1 MRSKQVSGLAQARPG
16 PDPGPLPEPGGPGSS
31 PGRRR
36 FPPAL
41 PVLTLLVM
49 LGPVVAG
56 LWGTL
61 LPAFGHLPAAGI
73 TGPSLDPFR
82 DLFDWA
88 GLPRAMVLSV
98 STGLIATAVSLL
110 IVMLITAGWSG
121 TRPFRL
127 LERLLSPLLS
137 VPHAAAAFGLA
148 FLIAPS
154 GWLSRLVSPGLTGWD
169 RPPDLLIV
177 QDTWGLTMTAGLI
190 VKEVPFLLLITL
202 AALGQAD
209 ARRSVAI
216 SQALGYGRLT
226 GWLKTVFPRVYA
238 QIRPPI
244 YVVLAYSMS
253 VVDVAVILGPN
264 TPPPLSVQI
273 VKWMSDPDLAMRL
286 EGAAG
291 ALLQLLLVI
300 GALVFW
306 RLGEM
311 AARVIGQ
318 RWIIAGRRGRFDA
331 VTAQIAL
338 GFGTACALAVL
349 MGVVVLTIWS
359 FAGYWGFPDAL
370 PDQLTW
376 RNWMRHGPGTME
388 ALGET
393 ALIAGTVALAA
404 LILTIGCLEAEYRY
418 GLHISQRGIWL
429 LYLPLLI
436 PQTAFLPGLQT
447 LLLGIGAD
455 VGRGPVM
462 AAHLVFV
469 LPYVFL
475 SLADPFRAWDA
486 RMGTIAAALRAS
498 PNGVLWRVRLPM
510 LLRPILTALAVG
522 LAVSVGQ
529 YLPTL
534 LIGGG
539 RVATLTT
546 EAVALASGGDRRA
559 IGVYGLM
566 QTGAALVPFALA
578 LLVPAL
584 VWRNRRG
591 LRHG

>member
-1 MRSKQVSGLAQARPG
+1 MN
-16 PDPGPLPEPGGPGSS
+16 
-31 PGRRR
+31 RRR
-36 FPPAL
+36 FL
-41 PVLTLLVM
+41 PILPIVTLLAM
-49 LGPVVAG
+49 LGPVLAG

-61 LPAFGHLPAAGI
+61 MPAFGHLPAAGL

-82 DLFDWA
+82 DLFDWG
-88 GLPRAMVLSV
+88 GLPRAVMLSI
-98 STGLIATAVSLL
+98 STGLLATGISLA
-110 IVMLITAGWSG
+110 IVMLVTAGWSG
-121 TRPFRL
+121 TRPFRA

-154 GWLSRLVSPGLTGWD
+154 GWLSRLLSPSLTGWD

-209 ARRSVAI
+209 AQRSVTI

-238 QIRPPI
+238 QIRPPV

-264 TPPPLSVQI
+264 TPPSLSVQI

-291 ALLQLLLVI
+291 ALLQLALVV
-300 GALVFW
+300 GALAFW
-306 RLGEM
+306 RFGEVVVAYLG
-311 AARVIGQ
+311 R
-318 RWIIAGRRGRFDA
+318 RWIAAGSRGKFDPIVA
-331 VTAQIAL
+331 RLAL
-338 GFGTACALAVL
+338 FAGAGSALTVL
-349 MGVVVLTIWS
+349 LGLVVLTIWS
-359 FAGYWGFPDAL
+359 FAGFWGFPDAF
-370 PDQLTW
+370 PDTITF
-376 RNWMRHGPGTME
+376 RNWMRFGPGTLD

-393 ALIAGTVALAA
+393 ALIALTVAFAA
-404 LILTIGCLEAEYRY
+404 LILTIGCLEAEYRF
-418 GLHISQRGIWL
+418 GLSFSQRAVWL

-447 LLLGIGAD
+447 LMLNIGAD
-455 VGRGPVM
+455 VGRVPVM
-462 AAHLVFV
+462 LAHLVFV

-475 SLADPFRAWDA
+475 SLADPFRAWDT

-559 IGVYGLM
+559 IAVYGLM
-566 QTGAALVPFALA
+566 QTGAALIPFALA
-578 LLVPAL
+578 LLLPAL
-584 VWRNRRG
+584 VWRNRKG

>member
-1 MRSKQVSGLAQARPG
+1 
-16 PDPGPLPEPGGPGSS
+16 
-31 PGRRR
+31 
-36 FPPAL
+36 
-41 PVLTLLVM
+41 M

-61 LPAFGHLPAAGI
+61 LPSFGHLPAAGL

-82 DLFDWA
+82 DLFAWA
-88 GLPRAMVLSV
+88 GLPRAVLLSLT
-98 STGLIATAVSLL
+98 TGILATLISLS
-110 IVMLITAGWSG
+110 IVVLITAGWSG
-121 TRPFRL
+121 TRPFRA

-154 GWLSRLVSPGLTGWD
+154 GWIARVLSPAVTGWY

-177 QDTWGLTMTAGLI
+177 QDTWGLAMTAGLV

-202 AALGQAD
+202 AALGQTD
-209 ARRSVAI
+209 ARRSVTIA
-216 SQALGYGRLT
+216 QALGYGRLT

-238 QIRPPI
+238 QIRPPV
-244 YVVLAYSMS
+244 YVVLAYAMS

-286 EGAAG
+286 KAASG
-291 ALLQLLLVI
+291 ALLQLALVI

-306 RLGEM
+306 RLGEILV
-311 AARVIGQ
+311 ARLGR
-318 RWIIAGRRGRFDA
+318 RWIATGARGRCDGVVA
-331 VTAQIAL
+331 GAAL
-338 GFGTACALAVL
+338 GLGAVSALAVL
-349 MGVVVLTIWS
+349 LGLAVLAVWSVAGFWS
-359 FAGYWGFPDAL
+359 FPEML
-370 PDQLTW
+370 PDQFTW
-376 RNWMRHGPGTME
+376 RNWLRHGPGTLD

-393 ALIAGTVALAA
+393 ALIAVTVAFAA
-404 LILTIGCLEAEYRY
+404 MFLTIGCLEAEYRY
-418 GLHISQRGIWL
+418 GLRISRRGIWL

-447 LLLGIGAD
+447 LLLNMGAD
-455 VGRGPVM
+455 IGRGPVM
-462 AAHLVFV
+462 LAHLVFV

-486 RMGTIAAALRAS
+486 RMGTIAAALGAS
-498 PNGVLWRVRLPM
+498 PSAVLWRVRLPM
-510 LLRPILTALAVG
+510 LLRPVLTALAVG
-522 LAVSVGQ
+522 VAVSVGQ

-566 QTGAALVPFALA
+566 QTGTALVPFALA
-578 LLVPAL
+578 LLIPAL
-584 VWRNRRG
+584 VWRNRKG
-591 LRHG
+591 LRYG

>member
-1 MRSKQVSGLAQARPG
+1 MAGDAGWLGHIRS
-16 PDPGPLPEPGGPGSS
+16 
-31 PGRRR
+31 RR
-36 FPPAL
+36 FLLLLPA
-41 PVLTLLVM
+41 LTLLAM
-49 LGPVVAG
+49 LGPVFAG

-61 LPAFGHLPAAGI
+61 LPAFGHLPAAGQI
-73 TGPSLDPFR
+73 GASLDPFR
-82 DLFDWA
+82 DLVAWP
-88 GLPRAMVLSV
+88 GLPRAMLLSV
-98 STGLIATAVSLL
+98 TTGLLATSISLA
-110 IVMLITAGWSG
+110 IVMLVTAGWSG
-121 TRPFRL
+121 TRAFRL

-137 VPHAAAAFGLA
+137 LPHAAAAFGLA

-154 GWLSRLVSPGLTGWD
+154 GWLSRLLSPGLTGWE
-169 RPPDLLIV
+169 RPPDWLIV
-177 QDTWGLTMTAGLI
+177 QDNWGLTMTAGLI

-209 ARRSVAI
+209 ARRSVTVA
-216 SQALGYGRLT
+216 QALGYGRVT

-238 QIRPPI
+238 QIRPPV
-244 YVVLAYSMS
+244 YVVLAYAMS

-291 ALLQLLLVI
+291 ALVQLALVV
-300 GALVFW
+300 GALAFW
-306 RLGEM
+306 RVGEWVVARLG
-311 AARVIGQ
+311 R
-318 RWIIAGRRGRFDA
+318 RWIASGARGRFDPLVA
-331 VTAQIAL
+331 RLAL
-338 GFGTACALAVL
+338 LSGAACALAVL
-349 MGVVVLTIWS
+349 LGLGVLAIWS
-359 FAGYWGFPDAL
+359 FAGFWGFPDAL
-370 PDQLTW
+370 PDQFTW
-376 RNWMRHGPGTME
+376 RNWMRFGPGTQE
-388 ALGET
+388 AMIET
-393 ALIAGTVALAA
+393 ALIAIVAASVA

-418 GLHISQRGIWL
+418 GLTFSRRAVWL

-447 LLLGIGAD
+447 LMLNIGAD
-455 VGRGPVM
+455 AGRLPVIL
-462 AAHLVFV
+462 AHLVFV

-475 SLADPFRAWDA
+475 SLADPYRAWDT
-486 RMGTIAAALRAS
+486 RIGTIAAALRAS

-529 YLPTL
+529 YLATL

-559 IGVYGLM
+559 IAVYGLM

-578 LLVPAL
+578 LLIPAL
-584 VWRNRRG
+584 VWRNRQG

>member
-1 MRSKQVSGLAQARPG
+1 MN
-16 PDPGPLPEPGGPGSS
+16 
-31 PGRRR
+31 RRR
-36 FPPAL
+36 YL
-41 PVLTLLVM
+41 PILPILTLLVM
-49 LGPVVAG
+49 LGPVAAG

-61 LPAFGHLPAAGI
+61 LPAFGHLPAAGLS
-73 TGPSLDPFR
+73 GPSLDPFR

-88 GLPRAMVLSV
+88 GLPRAVMLSI
-98 STGLIATAVSLL
+98 STGLLATVISLA
-110 IVMLITAGWSG
+110 IVVLVTAGWSG
-121 TRPFRL
+121 TRPFRT

-154 GWLSRLVSPGLTGWD
+154 GWLSRLISPGITGWV

-177 QDTWGLTMTAGLI
+177 QDTWGLTMTAGLV

-209 ARRSVAI
+209 AQRSVTIA
-216 SQALGYGRLT
+216 QALGYGRVT

-238 QIRPPI
+238 QIRPPV

-286 EGAAG
+286 EAAAG
-291 ALLQLLLVI
+291 ALLQLGLVV
-300 GALVFW
+300 GALIIW
-306 RLGEM
+306 RFGEM
-311 AARVIGQ
+311 VGGYLGR
-318 RWIIAGRRGRFDA
+318 RWIAKGSRGRFDPI
-331 VTAQIAL
+331 VAQGAL
-338 GFGTACALAVL
+338 VAGGTSALIVLLGLAVL
-349 MGVVVLTIWS
+349 AIWS
-359 FAGYWGFPDAL
+359 IAGFWGFPEAL
-370 PDQLTW
+370 PDQFTL
-376 RNWMRHGPGTME
+376 RNWMRFGPGTLD

-393 ALIAGTVALAA
+393 ALIACVVACVAL
-404 LILTIGCLEAEYRY
+404 LLTVGCLEAEYRY
-418 GLHISQRGIWL
+418 GLSFSQRTVWL
-429 LYLPLLI
+429 IYLPLLI

-447 LLLGIGAD
+447 LMLGVGAD
-455 VGRGPVM
+455 VGRLPVM
-462 AAHLVFV
+462 LAHLVFV

-475 SLADPFRAWDA
+475 SLADPFRAWDT

-498 PNGVLWRVRLPM
+498 PDGVLWRVRLPM

-559 IGVYGLM
+559 IAVYGLM

-578 LLVPAL
+578 LLLPAL

>member
-1 MRSKQVSGLAQARPG
+1 MN
-16 PDPGPLPEPGGPGSS
+16 
-31 PGRRR
+31 RRR
-36 FPPAL
+36 FL
-41 PVLTLLVM
+41 PVLPILTLLAM
-49 LGPVVAG
+49 LGPVAAG
-56 LWGTL
+56 LWGTV
-61 LPAFGHLPAAGI
+61 LPAFGHLPAAGLA
-73 TGPSLDPFR
+73 GPSLDPFR
-82 DLFDWA
+82 DLLDWA
-88 GLPRAMVLSV
+88 GLPRAVMLSL
-98 STGLIATAVSLL
+98 STGVLATGISLA
-110 IVMLITAGWSG
+110 IVVLVTAGWSG
-121 TRPFRL
+121 TRPFRA

-154 GWLSRLVSPGLTGWD
+154 GWLSRLVSPGLTGWE
-169 RPPDLLIV
+169 RPPDILIV
-177 QDTWGLTMTAGLI
+177 QDSWGLTMTAGLI
-190 VKEVPFLLLITL
+190 IKEVPFLLLITL

-209 ARRSVAI
+209 AQRSTTIA
-216 SQALGYGRLT
+216 QALGYGRVT

-238 QIRPPI
+238 QIRPPV

-286 EGAAG
+286 EAAAG
-291 ALLQLLLVI
+291 ALLQLGLVV
-300 GALVFW
+300 GALIFW
-306 RLGEM
+306 RLGEVVV
-311 AARVIGQ
+311 ASLGR
-318 RWIIAGRRGRFDA
+318 RWIAKGSRGRLDPVVAQAALVAGGISA
-331 VTAQIAL
+331 VTVLL
-338 GFGTACALAVL
+338 GL
-349 MGVVVLTIWS
+349 VVLVIWS
-359 FAGYWGFPDAL
+359 FAGFWGFPDAF
-370 PDQLTW
+370 PDGWTL
-376 RNWMRHGPGTME
+376 RNWMRFGPGTLE

-393 ALIAGTVALAA
+393 ALIACTVALVA

-418 GLHISQRGIWL
+418 GLSFSQRAVWL

-447 LLLGIGAD
+447 LMLNMGAD
-455 VGRGPVM
+455 VGRLPVM
-462 AAHLVFV
+462 LAHLVFV

-475 SLADPFRAWDA
+475 SLADPFRAWDT

-498 PNGVLWRVRLPM
+498 PDGVLWRVRLPM

-578 LLVPAL
+578 LLLPAL
-584 VWRNRRG
+584 IWRNRRG

>member
-1 MRSKQVSGLAQARPG
+1 MN
-16 PDPGPLPEPGGPGSS
+16 
-31 PGRRR
+31 RRR
-36 FPPAL
+36 YL
-41 PVLTLLVM
+41 PILPILTLLVM
-49 LGPVVAG
+49 LGPVAAG

-61 LPAFGHLPAAGI
+61 LPAFGHLPAAGLS
-73 TGPSLDPFR
+73 GPSLDPFR

-88 GLPRAMVLSV
+88 GLPRAVMLSI
-98 STGLIATAVSLL
+98 STGLLATVISLA
-110 IVMLITAGWSG
+110 IVVLVTAGWSG
-121 TRPFRL
+121 TRPFRT

-154 GWLSRLVSPGLTGWD
+154 GWLSRLISPGITGWV

-177 QDTWGLTMTAGLI
+177 QDTWGLTMTAGLV

-209 ARRSVAI
+209 AQRSVTIA
-216 SQALGYGRLT
+216 QALGYGRVT

-238 QIRPPI
+238 QIRPPV

-286 EGAAG
+286 EAAAG
-291 ALLQLLLVI
+291 ALLQLGLVV
-300 GALVFW
+300 GALIIW
-306 RLGEM
+306 RFGEM
-311 AARVIGQ
+311 VGGYLGR
-318 RWIIAGRRGRFDA
+318 RWIAKGSRGRFDPI
-331 VTAQIAL
+331 VAQGAL
-338 GFGTACALAVL
+338 VAGGTSALIVLLGLAVL
-349 MGVVVLTIWS
+349 AIWS
-359 FAGYWGFPDAL
+359 IAGFWGFPEAL
-370 PDQLTW
+370 PDQFTL
-376 RNWMRHGPGTME
+376 RNWMRFGPGTLD

-393 ALIAGTVALAA
+393 ALIACVVACVAL
-404 LILTIGCLEAEYRY
+404 LLTVGCLEAEYRY
-418 GLHISQRGIWL
+418 GLSFSQRTVWL
-429 LYLPLLI
+429 IYLPLLI

-447 LLLGIGAD
+447 LMLGVGAD
-455 VGRGPVM
+455 VGRLPVM
-462 AAHLVFV
+462 LAHLVFV

-475 SLADPFRAWDA
+475 SLADPFRAWDT

-498 PNGVLWRVRLPM
+498 PDGVLWRVRLPM

-529 YLPTL
+529 YLNTADWRR
-534 LIGGG
+534 G

-559 IGVYGLM
+559 IAVYGLM

-578 LLVPAL
+578 LLLPAL

>member
-1 MRSKQVSGLAQARPG
+1 LN
-16 PDPGPLPEPGGPGSS
+16 
-31 PGRRR
+31 RRR
-36 FPPAL
+36 FL
-41 PVLTLLVM
+41 PILPFLTLLVM
-49 LGPVVAG
+49 LGPVAAG

-61 LPAFGHLPAAGI
+61 LPAFGHLPAAGLS
-73 TGPSLDPFR
+73 GPSLDPFR

-88 GLPRAMVLSV
+88 GLPRA
-98 STGLIATAVSLL
+98 
-110 IVMLITAGWSG
+110 VMLSISSGLLATVISLAIVVLVTAGWSG
-121 TRPFRL
+121 TRPFRT

-154 GWLSRLVSPGLTGWD
+154 GLLSRLISPGITGWV

-177 QDTWGLTMTAGLI
+177 QDTWGLTMTAGLV

-209 ARRSVAI
+209 AQRSVMIA
-216 SQALGYGRLT
+216 QALGYGRMT

-238 QIRPPI
+238 QIRPPV

-286 EGAAG
+286 EAAAG
-291 ALLQLLLVI
+291 ALLQLGLVV
-300 GALVFW
+300 GALIFW

-311 AARVIGQ
+311 VVGCLGR
-318 RWIIAGRRGRFDA
+318 RWIAKGSRGRFDPI
-331 VTAQIAL
+331 VAQGAL
-338 GFGTACALAVL
+338 VAGGTSALIVLLGLAVL
-349 MGVVVLTIWS
+349 AIWS
-359 FAGYWGFPDAL
+359 IAGFWGFPEAL
-370 PDQLTW
+370 PDQFTL
-376 RNWMRHGPGTME
+376 RNWMRFGPGTLD

-393 ALIAGTVALAA
+393 ALIACVVACVAL
-404 LILTIGCLEAEYRY
+404 LLTVGCLEAEYRY
-418 GLHISQRGIWL
+418 GLSFSQRAVWL
-429 LYLPLLI
+429 IYLPLLI

-447 LLLGIGAD
+447 LMLGVGAD
-455 VGRGPVM
+455 VGRLPVM
-462 AAHLVFV
+462 LAHLVFV

-475 SLADPFRAWDA
+475 SLADPFRAWDT

-498 PNGVLWRVRLPM
+498 PDGVLWRVRLPM

-559 IGVYGLM
+559 IAVYGLM

-578 LLVPAL
+578 LLLPAL

>member
-1 MRSKQVSGLAQARPG
+1 MTA
-16 PDPGPLPEPGGPGSS
+16 E
-31 PGRRR
+31 RRR
-36 FPPAL
+36 RLFL
-41 PVLTLLVM
+41 PVLPILTLLAM
-49 LGPVVAG
+49 LGPVAAG
-56 LWGTL
+56 LWGTV
-61 LPAFGHLPAAGI
+61 LPAFGHLPAAGL

-82 DLFDWA
+82 DLFAWA
-88 GLPRAMVLSV
+88 GLPRAVLLSL
-98 STGLIATAVSLL
+98 STGLLATAISLL
-110 IVMLITAGWSG
+110 IVMLVTAGWSG
-121 TRPFRL
+121 TRAFRT

-177 QDTWGLTMTAGLI
+177 QDTWGLAMTAGLI

-209 ARRSVAI
+209 AQRSVAI

-238 QIRPPI
+238 QIRPPV

-286 EGAAG
+286 EAAAG
-291 ALLQLLLVI
+291 ALLQLGLVV
-300 GALVFW
+300 GALAFW
-306 RLGEM
+306 RMGEVVVARLG
-311 AARVIGQ
+311 R
-318 RWIIAGRRGRFDA
+318 RWIAAGARGRFDPFVA
-331 VTAQIAL
+331 RVAL
-338 GFGTACALAVL
+338 ICGCGSAIAVL
-349 MGVVVLTIWS
+349 LGLVVLAIWS
-359 FAGYWGFPDAL
+359 FAGFWVFPDAF
-370 PDQLTW
+370 PDTFTW
-376 RNWMRHGPGTME
+376 RNWMRFGPGTLD
-388 ALGET
+388 ALRET
-393 ALIAGTVALAA
+393 ALIALTAGLVA
-404 LILTIGCLEAEYRY
+404 IVLTIGCLEAEYRY
-418 GLHISQRGIWL
+418 GLSFSQRAVWL

-447 LLLGIGAD
+447 LMLNLGAD
-455 VGRGPVM
+455 VGRLPVM
-462 AAHLVFV
+462 MAHLVFV

-475 SLADPFRAWDA
+475 SLADPFRAWDG
-486 RMGTIAAALRAS
+486 RMGIIATALRAS
-498 PNGVLWRVRLPM
+498 PDGVLWRVRLPM
-510 LLRPILTALAVG
+510 LLRPILTAFAVG

-559 IGVYGLM
+559 IAVYGLM

-578 LLVPAL
+578 LLIPAL

>member
-1 MRSKQVSGLAQARPG
+1 MN
-16 PDPGPLPEPGGPGSS
+16 
-31 PGRRR
+31 RRR
-36 FPPAL
+36 FLPVL
-41 PVLTLLVM
+41 PVLTLLAM
-49 LGPVVAG
+49 LGPVAAG
-56 LWGTL
+56 LWGTV
-61 LPAFGHLPAAGI
+61 LPAFGHLPAAGLA
-73 TGPSLDPFR
+73 GPSLDPFR

-88 GLPRAMVLSV
+88 GLPRAVMLSL
-98 STGLIATAVSLL
+98 STGVLATGISLA
-110 IVMLITAGWSG
+110 IVVLVTAGWSG
-121 TRPFRL
+121 TRPFRA

-154 GWLSRLVSPGLTGWD
+154 GWLSRLVSPGLTGWE
-169 RPPDLLIV
+169 RPPDILIV
-177 QDTWGLTMTAGLI
+177 QDSWGLTMTAGLI
-190 VKEVPFLLLITL
+190 IKEVPFLLLITL

-209 ARRSVAI
+209 AQRSTTIA
-216 SQALGYGRLT
+216 QALGYGRVT

-238 QIRPPI
+238 QIRPPV

-286 EGAAG
+286 EAAAG
-291 ALLQLLLVI
+291 ALLQLGLVV
-300 GALVFW
+300 GALIFW
-306 RLGEM
+306 RLGEVVV
-311 AARVIGQ
+311 ASLGR
-318 RWIIAGRRGRFDA
+318 RWIVKGSRGRLDP
-331 VTAQIAL
+331 VVAQAAL
-338 GFGTACALAVL
+338 VAGGISAAAVL
-349 MGVVVLTIWS
+349 LGLVVLVIWS
-359 FAGYWGFPDAL
+359 FAGFWGFPDAF
-370 PDQLTW
+370 PDGWTL
-376 RNWMRHGPGTME
+376 RNWMRFGPGTLE

-393 ALIAGTVALAA
+393 ALIACTVALVA

-418 GLHISQRGIWL
+418 GLSFSQRGVWL

-447 LLLGIGAD
+447 LMLNMGAD
-455 VGRGPVM
+455 VGRLPVM
-462 AAHLVFV
+462 LAHLVFV

-475 SLADPFRAWDA
+475 SLADPFRAWDT

-498 PNGVLWRVRLPM
+498 PDGVLWRVRLPM

-578 LLVPAL
+578 LLLPAL
-584 VWRNRRG
+584 IWRNRRG

>member
-1 MRSKQVSGLAQARPG
+1 MT
-16 PDPGPLPEPGGPGSS
+16 
-31 PGRRR
+31 RRN
-36 FPPAL
+36 AL
-41 PVLTLLVM
+41 PLLPIITLLVM
-49 LGPVVAG
+49 LGPVAAG
-56 LWGTL
+56 LFGTL
-61 LPAFGHLPAAGI
+61 LPAFGHLPAAGL

-82 DLFDWA
+82 YLFSWA
-88 GLPRAMVLSV
+88 GLPRAVLLSIT
-98 STGLIATAVSLL
+98 TGLLATGISLA
-110 IVMLITAGWSG
+110 IVMLLTAGWSG
-121 TRPFRL
+121 TRVFRA

-154 GWLSRLVSPGLTGWD
+154 GWVSRLISPGLTGWE

-177 QDTWGLTMTAGLI
+177 QDTWGLTMTLGLI

-209 ARRSVAI
+209 ARRSVTIA
-216 SQALGYGRLT
+216 QALGYGRMT

-238 QIRPPI
+238 QVRPPI

-291 ALLQLLLVI
+291 ALLQLWLVVA
-300 GALVFW
+300 ALIFW
-306 RLGEM
+306 RLGEVVV
-311 AARVIGQ
+311 ARLA
-318 RWIIAGRRGRFDA
+318 RKWIAGGGRGKADRVVA
-331 VTAQIAL
+331 AGAL
-338 GFGTACALAVL
+338 LAGGACALMVL
-349 MGVVVLTIWS
+349 AGIAVLTIWS
-359 FAGYWGFPDAL
+359 FAGFWGFPDAL
-370 PDQLTW
+370 PDSFTL
-376 RNWMRHGPGTME
+376 RNWMRFGPGTLE
-388 ALGET
+388 ALYET
-393 ALIAGTVALAA
+393 ALIAITAALVA
-404 LILTIGCLEAEYRY
+404 LILTIGCLEAEYRF
-418 GLHISQRGIWL
+418 GLSFSQRAVWL

-447 LLLGIGAD
+447 LMLTLGAD
-455 VGRGPVM
+455 VGRLPVM
-462 AAHLVFV
+462 MAHLVFV

-475 SLADPFRAWDA
+475 SLADPFRAWDG
-486 RMGTIAAALRAS
+486 RMAVVAAALGS
-498 PNGVLWRVRLPM
+498 GPDGILWRVRLPM
-510 LLRPILTALAVG
+510 LLRPVLTALAVG
-522 LAVSVGQ
+522 FAVSVGQ

-539 RVATLTT
+539 RVETLTT

-578 LLVPAL
+578 LLIPAL

>member
-1 MRSKQVSGLAQARPG
+1 
-16 PDPGPLPEPGGPGSS
+16 
-31 PGRRR
+31 
-36 FPPAL
+36 
-41 PVLTLLVM
+41 M

-56 LWGTL
+56 LLGTV
-61 LPAFGHLPAAGI
+61 LPAFGHLPAAGL

-82 DLFDWA
+82 DLLTWG
-88 GLPRAMVLSV
+88 GLPRAMILSV
-98 STGLIATAVSLL
+98 TTGLLATSISLL
-110 IVMLITAGWSG
+110 IVVLLTAGWSG
-121 TRPFRL
+121 TRAFHAV
-127 LERLLSPLLS
+127 ERLLSPLLS

-154 GWLSRLVSPGLTGWD
+154 GWLSRLVSPGVTGWD
-169 RPPDLLIV
+169 RPPDVLII
-177 QDTWGLTMTAGLI
+177 QDSWGLTMTAGLI
-190 VKEVPFLLLITL
+190 IKEVPFLLLITL

-209 ARRSVAI
+209 GRRSVTIA
-216 SQALGYGRLT
+216 QALGYGRVT
-226 GWLKTVFPRVYA
+226 GWLKTVLPRVYA
-238 QIRPPI
+238 QIRPPV

-273 VKWMSDPDLAMRL
+273 VKLMSDPDLAMRL
-286 EGAAG
+286 EAAAA
-291 ALLQLLLVI
+291 ALLQLALVI

-306 RLGEM
+306 RMGEVAIAALGKRWV
-311 AARVIGQ
+311 ARG
-318 RWIIAGRRGRFDA
+318 ARGRFDPLVA
-331 VTAQIAL
+331 RLAL
-338 GFGTACALAVL
+338 GAGAGSAIAVL
-349 MGVVVLTIWS
+349 LGLVVLIIWS
-359 FAGYWGFPDAL
+359 FAGFWGFPDAL
-370 PDQLTW
+370 PDGLTL
-376 RNWMRHGPGTME
+376 RNWMRFGPGTMD
-388 ALGET
+388 ALLET
-393 ALIAGTVALAA
+393 ALIAVTAALVA

-418 GLHISQRGIWL
+418 GLSFSQRAVWL

-447 LLLGIGAD
+447 LMLNLGAD
-455 VGRGPVM
+455 EGRLPVM
-462 AAHLVFV
+462 LAHLVFV

-475 SLADPFRAWDA
+475 SLADPFRAWDS
-486 RMGTIAAALRAS
+486 RTGTIAAALGAS

-539 RVATLTT
+539 RVVTLTT

-559 IGVYGLM
+559 IAVYGLM
-566 QTGAALVPFALA
+566 QTGAALVPFMLA
-578 LLVPAL
+578 LLIPAL
-584 VWRNRRG
+584 VWRNRKG

>member
-1 MRSKQVSGLAQARPG
+1 MTK
-16 PDPGPLPEPGGPGSS
+16 
-31 PGRRR
+31 RR
-36 FPPAL
+36 FLPFLPA
-41 PVLTLLVM
+41 LTLLAM
-49 LGPVVAG
+49 LGPVAAG
-56 LWGTL
+56 LWGTF
-61 LPAFGHLPAAGI
+61 LPAFGHLPAAGL
-73 TGPSLDPFR
+73 TGPTLDPFR

-88 GLPRAMVLSV
+88 GLPRAMLLSI
-98 STGLIATAVSLL
+98 STGLLATSISLL
-110 IVMLITAGWSG
+110 IVMLVTAGWSG

-154 GWLSRLVSPGLTGWD
+154 GWLARLFSPGVTGWE

-177 QDTWGLTMTAGLI
+177 QDSWGLTMTAGLI

-209 ARRSVAI
+209 AQRSVTI
-216 SQALGYGRLT
+216 SQALGYGRVT

-264 TPPPLSVQI
+264 TPPSLSVQI

-291 ALLQLLLVI
+291 ALVQLGLVI

-306 RLGEM
+306 RLCEVVVG
-311 AARVIGQ
+311 RLGQ
-318 RWIIAGRRGRFDA
+318 RWIASGARGRFDPLVA
-331 VTAQIAL
+331 ELAL
-338 GFGTACALAVL
+338 LAGAASALAVL
-349 MGVVVLTIWS
+349 LGMVVLTIWS
-359 FAGYWGFPDAL
+359 FAGFWGFPDAL

-376 RNWMRHGPGTME
+376 RNWMRFGPGTLE
-388 ALGET
+388 ALAET
-393 ALIAGTVALAA
+393 ALIAISVALAA
-404 LILTIGCLEAEYRY
+404 LVLTIGCLEAEYRY
-418 GLHISQRGIWL
+418 GLSFSARAVWL
-429 LYLPLLI
+429 LYLPLLV

-447 LLLGIGAD
+447 LMLNIGAD
-455 VGRGPVM
+455 EGRLPVM
-462 AAHLVFV
+462 LAHLVFV

-475 SLADPFRAWDA
+475 SLADPFRAWDT

-529 YLPTL
+529 YLATL

-578 LLVPAL
+578 LLVPAI
-584 VWRNRRG
+584 VWRNRKG
-591 LRHG
+591 LRDG

>member
-1 MRSKQVSGLAQARPG
+1 MN
-16 PDPGPLPEPGGPGSS
+16 
-31 PGRRR
+31 RRR
-36 FPPAL
+36 FLPVL
-41 PVLTLLVM
+41 PVLTLLAM
-49 LGPVVAG
+49 LGPVAAG
-56 LWGTL
+56 LWGTF
-61 LPAFGHLPAAGI
+61 LPAFGHLPAAGQ

-82 DLFDWA
+82 DLLDWE
-88 GLPRAMVLSV
+88 GLPRAVMLSL
-98 STGLIATAVSLL
+98 STGLLATSISLV
-110 IVMLITAGWSG
+110 IVMLVTAGWSG
-121 TRPFRL
+121 TRPFRT

-154 GWLSRLVSPGLTGWD
+154 GWLSRLFSPGLTGWE

-209 ARRSVAI
+209 AQRSVTI

-238 QIRPPI
+238 QIRPPV

-291 ALLQLLLVI
+291 ALLQLGLVV
-300 GALVFW
+300 GALILW
-306 RLGEM
+306 RFGEICFAYLG
-311 AARVIGQ
+311 R
-318 RWIIAGRRGRFDA
+318 RWIASGARGRFDPVVA
-331 VTAQIAL
+331 RLAL
-338 GFGTACALAVL
+338 MAGSVSAL
-349 MGVVVLTIWS
+349 VVLLGLVVLAIWS
-359 FAGYWGFPDAL
+359 FSGFWGFPDAL
-370 PDQLTW
+370 PDGFTL
-376 RNWMRHGPGTME
+376 RNWMRFGPGTLD

-393 ALIAGTVALAA
+393 ALIACTVAVVA

-418 GLHISQRGIWL
+418 GLSFSQRAVWL
-429 LYLPLLI
+429 LYLPLLV

-447 LLLGIGAD
+447 LMLNIGAD
-455 VGRGPVM
+455 VGRLPVM
-462 AAHLVFV
+462 LAHLVFV

-475 SLADPFRAWDA
+475 SLADPFRAWDT
-486 RMGTIAAALRAS
+486 RMGTIAAALRAG
-498 PNGVLWRVRLPM
+498 PDGVLWRVRMPM

-559 IGVYGLM
+559 IAVYGLM
-566 QTGAALVPFALA
+566 QTGAALIPFALA
-578 LLVPAL
+578 LLLPAL
-584 VWRNRRG
+584 VWRNRKG

>member
-1 MRSKQVSGLAQARPG
+1 MN
-16 PDPGPLPEPGGPGSS
+16 
-31 PGRRR
+31 RRR
-36 FPPAL
+36 FL
-41 PVLTLLVM
+41 PVLPILTLLAM
-49 LGPVVAG
+49 LGPVAAG
-56 LWGTL
+56 LWGTV
-61 LPAFGHLPAAGI
+61 LPAFGHLPAAGLA
-73 TGPSLDPFR
+73 GPSLDPFR

-88 GLPRAMVLSV
+88 GLPRAVMLSL
-98 STGLIATAVSLL
+98 STGVLATGISLA
-110 IVMLITAGWSG
+110 IVVLVTAGWSG
-121 TRPFRL
+121 TRPFRA

-154 GWLSRLVSPGLTGWD
+154 GWLSRLVSPGLTGWE
-169 RPPDLLIV
+169 RPPDILIV
-177 QDTWGLTMTAGLI
+177 QDSWGLTMTAGLI
-190 VKEVPFLLLITL
+190 IKEVPFLLLITL

-209 ARRSVAI
+209 AQRSTTIA
-216 SQALGYGRLT
+216 QALGYGRVT

-238 QIRPPI
+238 QIRPPV

-286 EGAAG
+286 EAAAG
-291 ALLQLLLVI
+291 ALLQLGLVVAALIFWRI
-300 GALVFW
+300 GEVIVASLGRRWIAKGNRGRLDPVVAQAALVA
-306 RLGEM
+306 GGSS
-311 AARVIGQ
+311 AA
-318 RWIIAGRRGRFDA
+318 
-331 VTAQIAL
+331 
-338 GFGTACALAVL
+338 AVL
-349 MGVVVLTIWS
+349 LGLVVLVIWS
-359 FAGYWGFPDAL
+359 FAGFWGFPDAF
-370 PDQLTW
+370 PDGWTL
-376 RNWMRHGPGTME
+376 RNWMRFGPGTLE

-393 ALIAGTVALAA
+393 ALIACTVALVA

-418 GLHISQRGIWL
+418 GLSFSQRAVWL

-447 LLLGIGAD
+447 LMLNMGAD
-455 VGRGPVM
+455 VGRLPVIL
-462 AAHLVFV
+462 AHLVFV

-475 SLADPFRAWDA
+475 SLADPFRAWDT

-498 PNGVLWRVRLPM
+498 PDGVLWRVRLPM

-578 LLVPAL
+578 LLLPAL
-584 VWRNRRG
+584 IWRNRRG

>member
-1 MRSKQVSGLAQARPG
+1 MSRAMSGTAPATK
-16 PDPGPLPEPGGPGSS
+16 S
-31 PGRRR
+31 RR
-36 FPPAL
+36 FLPLLPA
-41 PVLTLLVM
+41 LTLLAM
-49 LGPVVAG
+49 LGPVAAG
-56 LWGTL
+56 LWGTF
-61 LPAFGHLPAAGI
+61 LPAFGHLPAAGL
-73 TGPSLDPFR
+73 TGPTLDPFR

-88 GLPRAMVLSV
+88 GLPRAMLLSI
-98 STGLIATAVSLL
+98 STGLLATSISLL
-110 IVMLITAGWSG
+110 IVMLVTAGWSG
-121 TRPFRL
+121 TRPFRM

-154 GWLSRLVSPGLTGWD
+154 GWLARLFSPAVTGWE

-177 QDTWGLTMTAGLI
+177 QDTWGLTMTAGLV

-209 ARRSVAI
+209 AHRSVTI
-216 SQALGYGRLT
+216 SQALGYGRVT

-264 TPPPLSVQI
+264 TPPSLSVQI

-291 ALLQLLLVI
+291 ALVQLGLVI
-300 GALVFW
+300 GALLFW
-306 RLGEM
+306 RLGEV
-311 AARVIGQ
+311 AVAGLGR
-318 RWIIAGRRGRFDA
+318 RWIASGARGRLDPLVA
-331 VTAQIAL
+331 ELAL
-338 GFGTACALAVL
+338 LAGAASALAVL
-349 MGVVVLTIWS
+349 LGLVVLTIWS
-359 FAGYWGFPDAL
+359 FAGFWGFPDAL
-370 PDQLTW
+370 PDQLTL
-376 RNWMRHGPGTME
+376 RNWMRFGPGTLE

-393 ALIAGTVALAA
+393 ALIAITVASVALA
-404 LILTIGCLEAEYRY
+404 LTIGCLEAEYRY
-418 GLHISQRGIWL
+418 GLSFSARAVWL
-429 LYLPLLI
+429 LYLPLLV

-447 LLLGIGAD
+447 LMLNIGAD
-455 VGRGPVM
+455 EGRFPVM
-462 AAHLVFV
+462 LAHLVFV

-475 SLADPFRAWDA
+475 SLADPYRAWDT